1 MIKGGHKKMK
11 IKVGDYV
18 RTPRFLE
25 VRINEVFENEKEMRQ
40 ADYTEPTN
48 YRNDEWDIGGKAL
61 DMYHMKFA
69 ACKK

>member
-25 VRINEVFENEKEMRQ
+25 VRINEVFESEKEMRQ
-40 ADYTEPTN
+40 AGYTEPTTA
-48 YRNDEWDIGGKAL
+48 IPV
-61 DMYHMKFA
+61 
-69 ACKK
+69 